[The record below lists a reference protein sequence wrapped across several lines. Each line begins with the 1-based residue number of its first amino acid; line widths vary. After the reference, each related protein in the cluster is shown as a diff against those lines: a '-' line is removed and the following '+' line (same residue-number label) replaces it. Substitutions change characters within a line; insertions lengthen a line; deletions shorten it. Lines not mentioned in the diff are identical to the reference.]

1 MIGLLSGSVSIM
13 ADAINSLSDTI
24 SSVLTL
30 VGFYIA
36 GKPADKEHPYG
47 HERFEYISG
56 MLVSLVITFIGFEF
70 LTTSVD
76 RILHPESIKVTPIL
90 FAVLALSIGIKIWQ
104 GLFYK
109 KYQQKL
115 ILKH

>member
-13 ADAINSLSDTI
+13 ADAIKLVRYYFFSFNI
-24 SSVLTL
+24 SR
-30 VGFYIA
+30 FYIA

-76 RILHPESIKVTPIL
+76 RILHPESIKVTPI
-90 FAVLALSIGIKIWQ
+90 FICCFSFINWD
-104 GLFYK
+104 
-109 KYQQKL
+109 
-115 ILKH
+115 